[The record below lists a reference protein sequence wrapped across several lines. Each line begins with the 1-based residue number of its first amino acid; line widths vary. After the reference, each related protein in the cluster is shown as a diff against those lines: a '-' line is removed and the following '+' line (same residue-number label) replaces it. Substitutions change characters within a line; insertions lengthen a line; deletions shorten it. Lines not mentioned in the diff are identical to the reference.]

1 MTTYIEY
8 IFGKQASIQRKVIL
22 VYLLV
27 AVAPIVIIT
36 LVISAIYYNSILK
49 SADGLIEQNAVQHEG

>member
-49 SADGLIEQNAVQHEG
+49 SGRVD